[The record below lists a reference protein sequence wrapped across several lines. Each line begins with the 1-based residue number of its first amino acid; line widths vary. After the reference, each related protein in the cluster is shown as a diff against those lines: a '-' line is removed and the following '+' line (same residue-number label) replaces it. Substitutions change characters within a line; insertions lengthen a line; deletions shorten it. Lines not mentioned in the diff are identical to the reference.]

1 MTCMTPSSTC
11 RSTIAALAVAVAVSA
26 CHPTTT
32 TTPTPVAAAPAL
44 SAAAEQ
50 SERAAIEKARADS
63 LRYPYTAADVHF
75 MSSMIGHHAQAIHMA
90 NWAPSHGASQ
100 SVQILAERIIN
111 EQGDEIRTMQQWL
124 RDRRQPVP
132 DAQTMGMKM
141 SMGGVEHVMLMPG
154 MLTDAQLAEPDAA
167 RGAQVDRL

>member
-11 RSTIAALAVAVAVSA
+11 RSTIAALAVSA

-32 TTPTPVAAAPAL
+32 TTPTPVAAAPAP

-100 SVQILAERIIN
+100 SVQILAE
-111 EQGDEIRTMQQWL
+111 
-124 RDRRQPVP
+124 
-132 DAQTMGMKM
+132 
-141 SMGGVEHVMLMPG
+141 
-154 MLTDAQLAEPDAA
+154 
-167 RGAQVDRL
+167 